1 MEYGCVGGFVSDCD
15 VFFQSPNYF
24 KVGTSPAGAAAH
36 PGEAGDKKKTV
47 QAAQQI
53 SHWGKW
59 KISEITN
66 MRKYNKEYYISDG
79 VK

>member
-47 QAAQQI
+47 QATQQI
-53 SHWGKW
+53 SHCKSGKFL
-59 KISEITN
+59 KLQTCANIIKSITFL
-66 MRKYNKEYYISDG
+66 R
-79 VK
+79 V